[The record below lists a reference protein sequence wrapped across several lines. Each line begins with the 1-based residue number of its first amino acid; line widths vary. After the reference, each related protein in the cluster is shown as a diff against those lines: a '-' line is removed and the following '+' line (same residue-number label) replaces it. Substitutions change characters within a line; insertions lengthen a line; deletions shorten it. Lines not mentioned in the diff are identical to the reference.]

1 MIISCVG
8 DGQHALESIMSGN
21 KTRPRKGNVF
31 STLQT
36 MKAEGEIYWGR
47 AGDQQGL
54 GSGGDGKAGD
64 GKVTKINVCDTQA

>member
-21 KTRPRKGNVF
+21 KTRPREGNVF

-54 GSGGDGKAGD
+54 GSGVMVKQ
-64 GKVTKINVCDTQA
+64 VMER